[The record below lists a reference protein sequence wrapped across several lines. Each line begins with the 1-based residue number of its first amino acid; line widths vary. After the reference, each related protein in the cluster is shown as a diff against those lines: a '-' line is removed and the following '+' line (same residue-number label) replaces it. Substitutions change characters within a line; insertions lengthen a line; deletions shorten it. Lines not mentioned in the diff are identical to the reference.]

1 MFVSD
6 NFKNLLNA
14 QSEYLSLK
22 IVVFV
27 PKCKHLIHKNKI
39 KNLVFKCGKL
49 NSNCSLKCY

>member
-22 IVVFV
+22 IVFV
-27 PKCKHLIHKNKI
+27 PKCKHLIHMEARGEWNEELW
-39 KNLVFKCGKL
+39 NRRESVQPL
-49 NSNCSLKCY
+49 